1 MNNASISF
9 DRAAE
14 FYDETRGFPPGEET
28 RVAAFLARA
37 GGLTSSSRLLEIGI
51 GTGRIALPLSAQ
63 VGAVYGADLSSRM
76 LARLNAK
83 RHSEAVFAVQADATR
98 LPYAS
103 HVFDAAVTVHVFHL
117 IPAWREALA
126 ELARV
131 LKSDGKLLHCWTEEA
146 NDSPTI
152 LIRKAFD
159 AALPAGRPDV
169 GVSWKRNNSFLSEE
183 GWRMVRDTQLY
194 TYADRQ
200 SPDYILQT
208 YRERKWSRSWRLSD
222 AEMAAGM
229 AAAEAA
235 VRQHFPDPSLPTD
248 IKTEF
253 FVRVYQPPAR

>member
-1 MNNASISF
+1 
-9 DRAAE
+9 
-14 FYDETRGFPPGEET
+14 
-28 RVAAFLARA
+28 
-37 GGLTSSSRLLEIGI
+37 
-51 GTGRIALPLSAQ
+51 
-63 VGAVYGADLSSRM
+63 
-76 LARLNAK
+76 
-83 RHSEAVFAVQADATR
+83 
-98 LPYAS
+98 
-103 HVFDAAVTVHVFHL
+103 
-117 IPAWREALA
+117 
-126 ELARV
+126 
-131 LKSDGKLLHCWTEEA
+131 
-146 NDSPTI
+146 
-152 LIRKAFD
+152 
-159 AALPAGRPDV
+159 
-169 GVSWKRNNSFLSEE
+169 VSWKRNNSFLSEE